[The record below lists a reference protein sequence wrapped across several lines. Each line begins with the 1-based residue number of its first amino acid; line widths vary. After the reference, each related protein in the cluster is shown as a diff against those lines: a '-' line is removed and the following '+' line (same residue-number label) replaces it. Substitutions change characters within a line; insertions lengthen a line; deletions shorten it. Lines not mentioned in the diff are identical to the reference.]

1 MRLDDRKKK
10 MVYYAT
16 CDLAVSLNQ
25 KADYSAFCIAG
36 MDDEGRLFLVHVLKE
51 RMDSLEIVNTMMA
64 LQHTYQPVLFGVE
77 KGVIQKSIG
86 PYLNTEMLKR
96 NEYINLML
104 MAPSMDKTS
113 RAGSIQARMR
123 AGAVRFDKEADWFQP
138 FEEELLRFPRDKHD
152 DQVDAW
158 AYMGL
163 LLDRMYEAPT
173 EKESEDEEYRLMKRK
188 YETDEMVGRSAI
200 TGY

>member
-1 MRLDDRKKK
+1 MFNIPLDLSTTFFKKEDFVPMRLDDRKKK

-51 RMDSLEIVNTMMA
+51 RLEIVNTMMA
-64 LQHTYQPVLFGVE
+64 LHHTYQPVLFGVE

-158 AYMGL
+158 A
-163 LLDRMYEAPT
+163 
-173 EKESEDEEYRLMKRK
+173 
-188 YETDEMVGRSAI
+188 
-200 TGY
+200 

>member
-1 MRLDDRKKK
+1 
-10 MVYYAT
+10 
-16 CDLAVSLNQ
+16 
-25 KADYSAFCIAG
+25 

-173 EKESEDEEYRLMKRK
+173 EKESEDEEYRLMRRK
-188 YETDEMVGRSAI
+188 HETNEYTGRSVT